1 MPCKRIAPTV
11 DAVAADFD
19 GRATVGKMN
28 VDDNPRTPTQYGIR
42 GIPTLLIFKGGQV
55 VDQVVGA
62 AVTKDQ
68 LALMIQKHLS

>member
-1 MPCKRIAPTV
+1 
-11 DAVAADFD
+11 
-19 GRATVGKMN
+19 